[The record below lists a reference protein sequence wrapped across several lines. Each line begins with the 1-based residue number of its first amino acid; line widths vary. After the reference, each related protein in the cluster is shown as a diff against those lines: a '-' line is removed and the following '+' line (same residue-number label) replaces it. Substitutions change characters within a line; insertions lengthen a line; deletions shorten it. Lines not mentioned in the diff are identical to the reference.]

1 MIILIILFALS
12 VFSTAYLLGLAIG
25 YGQGYETHM
34 LEGMS
39 KKNDG
44 TLDGDFMKSLVEFQL
59 LEVETDTI

>member
-39 KKNDG
+39 KKKRNDYQVKKGIMESMTRQG
-44 TLDGDFMKSLVEFQL
+44 TRYD
-59 LEVETDTI
+59 I